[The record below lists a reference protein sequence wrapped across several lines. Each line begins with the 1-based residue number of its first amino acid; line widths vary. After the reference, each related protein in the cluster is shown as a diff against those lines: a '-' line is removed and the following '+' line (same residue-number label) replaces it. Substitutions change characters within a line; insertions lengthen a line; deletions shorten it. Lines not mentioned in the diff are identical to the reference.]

1 MVTKQQT
8 NIGAPETAD
17 LMNRARKLF
26 GKRFVI
32 ERLVAATPNRALFL
46 SRDILLNRHAALR
59 VHLKPD
65 TRSRAW
71 FEREIQLLAQLDHPS
86 LRTIYTAGYE
96 DNWAYSAAQW
106 IDGESLDEAVARG
119 SRPIP
124 TVYQLAFDL
133 AEAIEYAHSEDVIV
147 RRIVPTTIMLDQLRR
162 AIITDLR
169 FSNSCLDVA
178 GQDDHE
184 AVDPYLAPEARSA
197 RPAERSSDIYTI
209 GALLYFAAT
218 GSPPDADPEKIV
230 RPQVLRPTCPK
241 SLQDVITRAMSKKP
255 GDRFLSGT
263 ELVEDLSAAVGEHD
277 FHAPVASR
285 YHPGELPEEFERRLR
300 RALGDDYELLSELGA
315 GGFGRVYRVLDL
327 RLEREVALKV
337 LHPHLAADRS
347 LVDRFEREARLAAQ
361 LNHHNIISIH
371 DIGGRSG
378 FIWYTMAYVHGNNLA
393 RIVSET
399 GPQPVVLVVRWLQQA
414 LDALSHAHSQHI
426 VHRDIKPENVL
437 ISSVDES
444 LHIADFG
451 LAMAIQASG
460 VLGGASSRSGTPEFA
475 APEQLLGEQV
485 DARTDLYS
493 LSLVA
498 IFALLGHAPFTG
510 PTVEAIL
517 AQQTTKPVPDVA
529 VTRSDVPP
537 SLAGVLQ
544 RGAAAEV
551 DKRFNSAAEYSE
563 ELAKIV
569 ADLGG
574 AHVDWVERTF
584 EV

>member
-8 NIGAPETAD
+8 HVGADETAE
-17 LMNRARKLF
+17 LMSRAERLF
-26 GKRFVI
+26 GKRFGI
-32 ERLVAATPNRALFL
+32 ERLVAATTNRALFL
-46 SRDILLNRHAALR
+46 GRDIVLNRHAALR

-119 SRPIP
+119 GRPIP
-124 TVYQLAFDL
+124 AVYQLAFDL

-147 RRIVPTTIMLDQLRR
+147 RRIVPTTVMLDQLRR
-162 AIITDLR
+162 AVITDLR

-218 GSPPDADPEKIV
+218 GSPPDVDPEKIV

-263 ELVEDLSAAVGEHD
+263 ELVEDLSATVGEHD
-277 FHAPVASR
+277 FHTPVASR
-285 YHPGELPEEFERRLR
+285 YHPGELPEEFQRRLR
-300 RALGDDYELLSELGA
+300 RALGDDYELLGELGA

-371 DIGGRSG
+371 DIGSRSG
-378 FIWYTMAYVHGNNLA
+378 FIWYTMAYVDGTNLA

-437 ISSVDES
+437 ISSVDAS
-444 LHIADFG
+444 VHIADFG

-460 VLGGASSRSGTPEFA
+460 IFGGASSRSGTPEFA

-537 SLAGVLQ
+537 SLARVLQ

-563 ELAKIV
+563 ELAKVV
-569 ADLGG
+569 ANLGG